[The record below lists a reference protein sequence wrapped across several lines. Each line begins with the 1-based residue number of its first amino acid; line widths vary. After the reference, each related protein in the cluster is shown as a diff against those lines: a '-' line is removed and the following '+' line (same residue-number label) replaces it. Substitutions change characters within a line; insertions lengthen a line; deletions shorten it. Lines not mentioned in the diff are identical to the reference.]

1 MAAIIALLTT
11 LVAQL
16 DKLAKHMSRPRQ
28 HIWIASALILPEAQW
43 LILTRP
49 AAG

>member
-28 HIWIASALILPEAQW
+28 HILCGISKV
-43 LILTRP
+43 TV
-49 AAG
+49 